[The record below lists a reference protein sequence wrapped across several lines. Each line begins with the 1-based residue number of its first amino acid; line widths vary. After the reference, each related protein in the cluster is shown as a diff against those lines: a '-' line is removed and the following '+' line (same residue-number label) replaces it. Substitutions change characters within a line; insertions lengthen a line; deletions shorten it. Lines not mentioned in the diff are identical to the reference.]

1 MKKRFISVLLLSVF
15 ALGVFSLPAAA
26 AGAGGSSS
34 SDYAVQ
40 FDDCSA
46 YTMYSA
52 DDTVYK
58 AFTYSFTANKEAYI
72 MVVIDF
78 KNTIKENS
86 FLDLI
91 VDFNSSNYYD
101 NVVLECLELHEAGS
115 SVTGGQES
123 FEYGGIVSGKSI
135 IFSDI
140 LLPHDVNSAFVK
152 FKISGLTTTACH
164 FELTD
169 VQIEDSNDT
178 LLGRISRIARNIWNA
193 ILDLP
198 EALWFHFKGGFQ
210 TLFIPTE
217 DDIVNIKDK
226 FTQLLDDRFGA
237 VYDSAQIIDDFSNG
251 FISQSQSAMID
262 GEGADGFVTFP
273 ALTVNLAGADFT
285 FGGFEVDLVPDPF
298 EGLVDMLK
306 LVTNITCT
314 LLLVNTLKR
323 KLEGILS

>member
-1 MKKRFISVLLLSVF
+1 MKKRFISILLLSTLV
-15 ALGVFSLPAAA
+15 LGVFSLPAAA

-58 AFTYSFTANKEAYI
+58 SFTYSFTANNEAYV

-135 IFSDI
+135 IFS
-140 LLPHDVNSAFVK
+140 V
-152 FKISGLTTTACH
+152 
-164 FELTD
+164 
-169 VQIEDSNDT
+169 
-178 LLGRISRIARNIWNA
+178 
-193 ILDLP
+193 
-198 EALWFHFKGGFQ
+198 
-210 TLFIPTE
+210 
-217 DDIVNIKDK
+217 
-226 FTQLLDDRFGA
+226 
-237 VYDSAQIIDDFSNG
+237 IIN
-251 FISQSQSAMID
+251 
-262 GEGADGFVTFP
+262 P
-273 ALTVNLAGADFT
+273 
-285 FGGFEVDLVPDPF
+285 
-298 EGLVDMLK
+298 
-306 LVTNITCT
+306 
-314 LLLVNTLKR
+314 
-323 KLEGILS
+323 